1 MKSARRETARW
12 AVAGTWPTVLVLAAA
27 GCWFLGRAGEP
38 PGGADR
44 VTADRVTADRVTAN
58 RVTAGRVCRSA
69 LPHGMELSCG
79 TYGFGDLRYVCA
91 AHSHDGTR
99 CERTSQVTVRNSG
112 RSVAYVTYIAGP
124 GEGVREESPRQAV
137 GPGDEATLR
146 PGGGQLLFDITLRA
160 TDGGPSS
167 LEVVRVR

>member
-12 AVAGTWPTVLVLAAA
+12 AAAGTWPTALALAAA

-44 VTADRVTADRVTAN
+44 VTAE

-91 AHSHDGTR
+91 AHGHDGAR

-112 RSVAYVTYIAGP
+112 RSVAYVAYIAGP

-137 GPGDEATLR
+137 DPGDEATLR
-146 PGGGQLLFDITLRA
+146 PGGGRLLFDITLRG